1 MISKQE
7 IEERKEVIKNDIQTV
22 KNRLSEF
29 EVKIKEDVAL
39 INALTGALQQCDYFL
54 KENDDDEPDLVSDSD
69 SDIDDDEPDL
79 VSDSDSDVENN
90 ES

>member
-1 MISKQE
+1 MTYEK
-7 IEERKEVIKNDIQTV
+7 KKV
-22 KNRLSEF
+22 
-29 EVKIKEDVAL
+29 EDVAL

-54 KENDDDEPDLVSDSD
+54 KEVDDV
-69 SDIDDDEPDL
+69 EPDL

>member
-1 MISKQE
+1 MINKE
-7 IEERKEVIKNDIQTV
+7 AIEVRKTAINNDILVV
-22 KNRLSEF
+22 KERLSEY
-29 EVKIKEDVAL
+29 ETKTKEDIAL

-54 KENDDDEPDLVSDSD
+54 KE
-69 SDIDDDEPDL
+69 IDDDEPDL

>member
-1 MISKQE
+1 MIDKQT
-7 IEERKEVIKNDIQTV
+7 IEERKQTITNDILAV
-22 KNRLSEF
+22 KERLTEY
-29 EVKIKEDVAL
+29 EKKRVEDVAL

-54 KENDDDEPDLVSDSD
+54 KEV
-69 SDIDDDEPDL
+69 DDDEPDL

>member
-1 MISKQE
+1 MINKQE

-54 KENDDDEPDLVSDSD
+54 KEIDDDEPDLVSDSD

>member
-54 KENDDDEPDLVSDSD
+54 KEIDDDEPDLVSDSD